1 MRFDDMIG
9 TILAQQP
16 LVGSA
21 RAGAFRQLVDLLAQG
36 RGGGDVQLLD
46 AAYALLAEL
55 KPDLPTP
62 IRARAAQRLAGS
74 PVPVRLAALFADEA
88 VRDVADFYLALHLA
102 EDDWLELLPSLAPPI
117 RALLRERRDL
127 PGPVMAAIDAFGHS
141 GRALTARDDMG
152 VVVEEVIPDV
162 DADRAP
168 PSLDMDEA
176 PFADLPW
183 DDVAAETA
191 SEEEDRLAPESP
203 WVVPPLPITAPPELL
218 GGIFPD
224 ERIDPAVRAG
234 QDQIRDLLSRIEAFR
249 DRADM
254 PDRGTS
260 SSSDEAAASAE
271 PPASPPSIARW
282 PTSEDFR
289 WESDIGGQIIWCEG
303 IERAALVGRSIAVPA
318 MEPDDGVDAGVVSA
332 FMRRTPFRDARLMLP
347 GEAGFS
353 GEWRL
358 SGVPFFDPRDGRFT
372 GFRGTARRPRGPLP
386 GVAEAPKDG
395 DGLRTLTPDGVRQ
408 MVHELRTP
416 LNAIMGF
423 AEMIERQMLGPAAS
437 SYRDRAGE
445 ILDEARRLLTAVED
459 LDTLAQTGD
468 AEAPHT
474 DIDAAIVQLVDRY
487 RPLARNR
494 GVALVSH
501 IPDDLPPVV
510 ATVEAV
516 DRLVG
521 RLLASVLATTHAG
534 EQLDIELE
542 STGTGVSLMLSRPR
556 MLAGRS
562 EAELLDPEMRI
573 EDLGREAPALGLS
586 FGLRLVRQL
595 TQSLDGGFR
604 IDASGFSIYLPAASG
619 RHRQRGGAG

>member
-21 RAGAFRQLVDLLAQG
+21 RADAFRQLVDLLAQG
-36 RGGGDVQLLD
+36 RGQGDAQLLD

-55 KPDLPTP
+55 KADIPVAV
-62 IRARAAQRLAGS
+62 RARAAQRLAGS

-102 EDDWLELLPSLAPPI
+102 EEDWLDLLPSLAPPI

-141 GRALTARDDMG
+141 GRALTARDD
-152 VVVEEVIPDV
+152 VVIVENVTLDAGGDV
-162 DADRAP
+162 DDIAI
-168 PSLDMDEA
+168 DEV
-176 PFADLPW
+176 PFADLSWEDMAADAEDDMTDRRAEETPW
-183 DDVAAETA
+183 
-191 SEEEDRLAPESP
+191 L
-203 WVVPPLPITAPPELL
+203 VPPLPITAPPELV
-218 GGIFPD
+218 GGIAPE
-224 ERIDPAVRAG
+224 ERVDPAIRAG

-249 DRADM
+249 DRADG
-254 PDRGTS
+254 PDR
-260 SSSDEAAASAE
+260 AP
-271 PPASPPSIARW
+271 PPAADESAAPTGPSPDRW

-289 WESDIGGQIIWCEG
+289 WESDTGGQIIWCDG

-347 GEAGFS
+347 GHAAFS

-386 GVAEAPKDG
+386 GVAEAPPGG
-395 DGLRTLTPDGVRQ
+395 DNPRALTPDGVRQ

-437 SYRDRAGE
+437 GYRDRAGD

-459 LDTLAQTGD
+459 LDTLARAGD
-468 AEAPHT
+468 AEVPHT
-474 DIDAAIVQLVDRY
+474 DIDAAITQLVERY

-501 IPDDLPPVV
+501 IPGDLPPV
-510 ATVEAV
+510 AASVEAI

-521 RLLASVLATTHAG
+521 RLLASVLATAHAG

-604 IDASGFSIYLPAASG
+604 IDDSGFSIYLPAASG
-619 RHRQRGGAG
+619 RHRQRGGAV

>member
-21 RAGAFRQLVDLLAQG
+21 RVDAFRQLVDLLAQG
-36 RGGGDVQLLD
+36 RGGGDVLLLD
-46 AAYALLAEL
+46 AAYGLLAAL
-55 KPDLPTP
+55 KPELPAAV
-62 IRARAAQRLAGS
+62 RARAAQRLAGG
-74 PVPVRLAALFADEA
+74 PVPARLAALFADEA

-102 EDDWLELLPSLAPPI
+102 EAEWLDLLPNLAPPI

-141 GRALTARDDMG
+141 GRALTARDDVAAIVADDPSDEIAM
-152 VVVEEVIPDV
+152 EEV
-162 DADRAP
+162 
-168 PSLDMDEA
+168 
-176 PFADLPW
+176 PFADRPW
-183 DDVAAETA
+183 DDIAAEVAGGTVDEA
-191 SEEEDRLAPESP
+191 EEDRRIAGSP
-203 WVVPPLPITAPPELL
+203 WEVPPLPITAPPELV
-218 GGIFPD
+218 GGIPPE
-224 ERIDPAVRAG
+224 ERVDPAIRAG

-249 DRADM
+249 DRADG
-254 PDRGTS
+254 PDRGL
-260 SSSDEAAASAE
+260 
-271 PPASPPSIARW
+271 PPAADEPAETAAPVADRW
-282 PTSEDFR
+282 PTPEDFR
-289 WESDIGGQIIWCEG
+289 WETDIGGQIIWCDG
-303 IERAALVGRSIAVPA
+303 IERAALIGRSISVPA

-332 FMRRTPFRDARLMLP
+332 FMRRTPFREARLMLP

-372 GFRGTARRPRGPLP
+372 GFRGTARRPRAPLA

-395 DGLRTLTPDGVRQ
+395 EGPRALTPDGVRQ

-437 SYRDRAGE
+437 GYRERAGD
-445 ILDEARRLLTAVED
+445 ILDEARHLLAAVED
-459 LDTLAQTGD
+459 LDTLARTGGAD
-468 AEAPHT
+468 VSHT
-474 DIDAAIVQLVDRY
+474 DIGVAVAQLVERY
-487 RPLARNR
+487 HPLARNR

-510 ATVEAV
+510 ATAEVL

-542 STGTGVSLMLSRPR
+542 PTGSGVSLMLSRPR

-595 TQSLDGGFR
+595 VQSLDGGFR
-604 IDASGFSIYLPAASG
+604 IDDGGFSVYLPAASG
-619 RHRQRGGAG
+619 YHRQRGGAV

>member
-21 RAGAFRQLVDLLAQG
+21 RADAFRQLVDLLAQG
-36 RGGGDVQLLD
+36 RGGGDALLLD
-46 AAYALLAEL
+46 AAYGLLVQL
-55 KPDLPTP
+55 KSDVPVAV
-62 IRARAAQRLAGS
+62 RARVARRLAGG
-74 PVPVRLAALFADEA
+74 PVPARLAALFADEA
-88 VRDVADFYLALHLA
+88 VRDVADFYLALQLA
-102 EDDWLELLPSLAPPI
+102 EEDWLELLPDLAPPI

-127 PGPVMAAIDAFGHS
+127 TGPVMAAIDAFGPS
-141 GRALTARDDMG
+141 GRALTARDDMT
-152 VVVEEVIPDV
+152 VIIEDDAFGADAEDSAV
-162 DADRAP
+162 DDRAI
-168 PSLDMDEA
+168 DD
-176 PFADLPW
+176 DLPW
-183 DDVAAETA
+183 EGMAGEAVDEV
-191 SEEEDRLAPESP
+191 EEDRLVAGSP
-203 WVVPPLPITAPPELL
+203 WELPPLPITAPPELV
-218 GGIFPD
+218 GGIPPE
-224 ERIDPAVRAG
+224 ERVDPAIRAG

-249 DRADM
+249 DRVDG
-254 PDRGTS
+254 PDRTMPPVM
-260 SSSDEAAASAE
+260 DEPAAPAE
-271 PPASPPSIARW
+271 APPPVDRW
-282 PTSEDFR
+282 PTPEDFR
-289 WESDIGGQIIWCEG
+289 WESDIGGQIIWCDG
-303 IERAALVGRSIAVPA
+303 IERAALIGRSISVPA

-332 FMRRTPFRDARLMLP
+332 FMRRTPFREARLMLP
-347 GEAGFS
+347 GNAGFS

-372 GFRGTARRPRGPLP
+372 GFRGTARRPRAPLP
-386 GVAEAPKDG
+386 GVAEAPKDD
-395 DGLRTLTPDGVRQ
+395 DGPRALTPDGVRQ

-437 SYRDRAGE
+437 GYRERAAD
-445 ILDEARRLLTAVED
+445 ILDEARHLLTAVED
-459 LDTLAQTGD
+459 LDALARTGG

-474 DIDAAIVQLVDRY
+474 EAGAAVAQLVERY

-501 IPDDLPPVV
+501 IPDDLPPVA
-510 ATVEAV
+510 ATAEVL

-521 RLLASVLATTHAG
+521 RLLASVLATAHAG

-542 STGTGVSLMLSRPR
+542 PTGAGVSLMLSRPR

-595 TQSLDGGFR
+595 VQSLDGGFR
-604 IDASGFSIYLPAASG
+604 IDDGGFSVYLPAASG
-619 RHRQRGGAG
+619 HNRQRGGAV